1 MYLHVY
7 NIHMRTNIEIDR
19 ELLLEAKKY
28 TKLPTMKAVIN
39 EGLKVLV
46 MLGKRRSLFELQ
58 SKIKFAPGYDYKS
71 LR

>member
-1 MYLHVY
+1 
-7 NIHMRTNIEIDR
+7 MRTNIEIDR

-46 MLGKRRSLFELQ
+46 MLGKRKSLFELQ

>member
-1 MYLHVY
+1 MYLYVY

-46 MLGKRRSLFELQ
+46 MLGKRKSLFELQ